1 MKRKLGVNA
10 LLISHA
16 ERNAKP
22 VDTLNVYKSLYTLK
36 SIANALV
43 RGEKKEEKETVCF
56 CSGIFMLFCTKENF
70 QSAMFVLLPDNFC
83 RDLKCQAS
91 LHISTC
97 FYGNFFVVLFP

>member
-43 RGEKKEEKETVCF
+43 RGEKKRRKRNC
-56 CSGIFMLFCTKENF
+56 MLLFWHIH
-70 QSAMFVLLPDNFC
+70 AI
-83 RDLKCQAS
+83 
-91 LHISTC
+91 LH
-97 FYGNFFVVLFP
+97 

>member
-43 RGEKKEEKETVCF
+43 RGGKKKKKKK
-56 CSGIFMLFCTKENF
+56 LY
-70 QSAMFVLLPDNFC
+70 AFVLAYSCYFALRRIF
-83 RDLKCQAS
+83 S
-91 LHISTC
+91 LQCLCCFQTIS
-97 FYGNFFVVLFP
+97 VVI